1 LIEIN
6 DGRAISEN
14 GRHQVNCR
22 SSAVSSYVVPY
33 RGHRSAPRM
42 LAALA
47 GFVHHRER
55 ADGDEHSR
63 DEDND

>member
-6 DGRAISEN
+6 DG
-14 GRHQVNCR
+14 GLNCR
-22 SSAVSSYVVPY
+22 TSAVPNFYVVLY
-33 RGHRSAPRM
+33 ARHRSAPRM

-47 GFVHHRER
+47 GLVHHRQR
-55 ADGDEHSR
+55 ADGDEHNR